1 MKVAVES
8 WEPEY
13 GSPVE
18 SGEMEEPITPSD
30 LEVELPVGEWN
41 PIAPENDIAQP
52 TTIQFV
58 DGVRRID
65 AHLWIT
71 TDEGITKSGI
81 CASYAA
87 GIVRCEAATAKFI
100 DAKIRRAI
108 ISTSGAPALDT
119 PVGYFQPYA
128 AKDDSTDQLTN
139 KLLGQMGDLEVE
151 VASHNNSGDAIMIL
165 DGPLSMGRHRIPGAV
180 GYIKTHRVSYLPSD
194 LTDVVSKLKVGERT
208 PIFLTGTTWSRYSW
222 YVRLPSKEGHPWS
235 GVVRCEMSSEG
246 EVPKIRHLADQLA
259 AMLPMFASESHK
271 ESRAP
276 QNLYPIAALER
287 ELHRRLGHFHLIDR
301 EIRVACARL

>member
-8 WEPEY
+8 WELDY
-13 GSPVE
+13 GAPIE
-18 SGEMEEPITPSD
+18 SGEIEEPITPSD
-30 LEVELPVGEWN
+30 LEVELPVADWN
-41 PIAPENDIAQP
+41 PITPASEIEQP

-65 AHLWIT
+65 ARLWIT
-71 TDEGITKSGI
+71 SDEGVTKSGI

-87 GIVRCEAATAKFI
+87 GIVRCEEATAKFI

-119 PVGYFQPYA
+119 PAGFFQPYA
-128 AKDDSTDQLTN
+128 ARDDSTDQLTN
-139 KLLGQMGDLEVE
+139 KLLGQMGELEVE
-151 VASHNNSGDAIMIL
+151 VASHNDSGDAIMIL

-180 GYIKTHRVSYLPSD
+180 GYVKTHRVSYLPSD
-194 LTDVVSKLKVGERT
+194 VMDVVPRLKPGERT

-222 YVRLPSKEGHPWS
+222 YVRLPSAEGHPWS
-235 GVVRCEMSSEG
+235 GVVRCEMSPEG

-259 AMLPMFASESHK
+259 AMLPRFASESHK
-271 ESRAP
+271 EPRAP

-287 ELHRRLGHFHLIDR
+287 ELHRRLGDTQLVNR
-301 EIRVACARL
+301 EIRVACAIL

>member
-30 LEVELPVGEWN
+30 LEVELPVGDWN
-41 PIAPENDIAQP
+41 PIAPADDIAQP
-52 TTIQFV
+52 TAVQFV

-71 TDEGITKSGI
+71 TDEGITKPGI

-87 GIVRCEAATAKFI
+87 GIVRCEAAAAKFI

-108 ISTSGAPALDT
+108 VSTSGAPALDT
-119 PVGYFQPYA
+119 PVGYFQPHA
-128 AKDDSTDQLTN
+128 AKDDSADQLTN

-151 VASHNNSGDAIMIL
+151 VASHNN
-165 DGPLSMGRHRIPGAV
+165 PGRRDHD
-180 GYIKTHRVSYLPSD
+180 T
-194 LTDVVSKLKVGERT
+194 
-208 PIFLTGTTWSRYSW
+208 
-222 YVRLPSKEGHPWS
+222 
-235 GVVRCEMSSEG
+235 
-246 EVPKIRHLADQLA
+246 
-259 AMLPMFASESHK
+259 
-271 ESRAP
+271 
-276 QNLYPIAALER
+276 
-287 ELHRRLGHFHLIDR
+287 
-301 EIRVACARL
+301 

>member
-30 LEVELPVGEWN
+30 LEVELPVGDWN
-41 PIAPENDIAQP
+41 PIAPANDIAQP

-65 AHLWIT
+65 ARLWIT

-87 GIVRCEAATAKFI
+87 GVVRCEAATAKFI

-165 DGPLSMGRHRIPGAV
+165 DGPLSMGRHRIPRAV
-180 GYIKTHRVSYLPSD
+180 GYVKTHRVSYLPSD
-194 LTDVVSKLKVGERT
+194 LTDVVSKLKIGERT

-235 GVVRCEMSSEG
+235 GVVRCEVSPEG

>member
-13 GSPVE
+13 GSPIE

-30 LEVELPVGEWN
+30 LEVELQVGAWN
-41 PIAPENDIAQP
+41 PIAPANDIAQP

-65 AHLWIT
+65 ARLWFT
-71 TDEGITKSGI
+71 TNEGITKAGI

-87 GIVRCEAATAKFI
+87 GIVRCEAATAKFT
-100 DAKIRRAI
+100 DTKIRRAI

-119 PVGYFQPYA
+119 PVGCFQPCA
-128 AKDDSTDQLTN
+128 AKDDSTDQLIN

-151 VASHNNSGDAIMIL
+151 VASHNNSSDAIMIL

-180 GYIKTHRVSYLPSD
+180 GYVKTHRVSYLPSD
-194 LTDVVSKLKVGERT
+194 LMDVVSKLKPGERT

-222 YVRLPSKEGHPWS
+222 YVRLPSEEGHPWS
-235 GVVRCEMSSEG
+235 GVIRCEMSPEG
-246 EVPKIRHLADQLA
+246 EVPKIRHLADQLT
-259 AMLPMFASESHK
+259 AMLPRFASESHK

-287 ELHRRLGHFHLIDR
+287 ELHRRLGNIHLIDR